1 MWYFRMAR
9 RDDVVAWKVFF
20 SGSAADSLNFFT
32 AWKLFVEKYIK
43 NPLKLAISDQLYVL
57 PQMCL

>member
-9 RDDVVAWKVFF
+9 RDDVVAWKYFF
-20 SGSAADSLNFFT
+20 PGSAADSLNFFT

-43 NPLKLAISDQLYVL
+43 IH
-57 PQMCL
+57 

>member
-9 RDDVVAWKVFF
+9 RDDIVAWKFYF
-20 SGSAADSLNFFT
+20 SGSADDSKNFFT

-43 NPLKLAISDQLYVL
+43 NPLKLAFSD
-57 PQMCL
+57 